1 MAASLPVATL
11 QRPPNFSCRSL
22 HLLGLGNSRSRLV
35 HFFNPS
41 LSLAQTQA
49 EQVWRSVG
57 LSLSDCRRRILPDP
71 TSHITSS
78 LGNRSPSNI
87 GSSPYC
93 YELTKA
99 PWRKTLSF
107 QCACSGTSTL
117 LWLLLLS
124 RLLAMAS
131 VHFANF
137 PPFAFI
143 DSYMMWMHT

>member
-1 MAASLPVATL
+1 MFAMMAASLPVATL

-78 LGNRSPSNI
+78 LGTRSPSNI

-107 QCACSGTSTL
+107 QCASATSTS

-124 RLLAMAS
+124 RPILSFAL
-131 VHFANF
+131 ANF
-137 PPFAFI
+137 PSFAFI
-143 DSYMMWMHT
+143 D